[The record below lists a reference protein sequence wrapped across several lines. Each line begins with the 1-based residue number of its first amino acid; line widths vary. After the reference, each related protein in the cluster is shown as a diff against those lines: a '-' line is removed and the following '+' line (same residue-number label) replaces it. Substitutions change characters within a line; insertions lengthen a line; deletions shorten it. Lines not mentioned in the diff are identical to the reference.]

1 MIPEELRSRVRRL
14 FFAEHWKIGTIA
26 GELGVHHD
34 AVEHAL
40 EPKRFTNRRWAATAT
55 ALDAYKA
62 FIGATLEQ
70 YPRLRATRL
79 FEMIQD
85 RGYAG
90 SVSALRRYVRKV
102 RPVSR
107 HEAFFRLSVL
117 PGEQAQVDWGSFG
130 TIHVGKSERLLSCFV
145 MVLAWSRA
153 TFARFTLD
161 QTLESFVRCH
171 VEGFER
177 LGGVPRS
184 VLYDNLKSVVLE
196 RQGDLIR
203 FHPRILELAGHYH
216 FAPKPVAIARGNE
229 KPRVERRI
237 RDLRESFFA
246 ARSFGSLDDL
256 NRQLDA
262 WIERIV
268 HARRVPGE
276 DERTVAQALVEER
289 ERLLALPEHRF
300 SADFVRPVASG
311 KTPYVRFDRND
322 YSIPHTLVR
331 KPLTLVASES
341 SVRILDGDQEVARHD
356 RCWDRGRQIEREE
369 HLAALAA
376 EKRKAREHRGRN
388 RLCAACPNA
397 TPFLGAV
404 ALHGGHLGGTTSRLL
419 RLLDQHGAGELD
431 AALDEAHRRGAFAAH
446 SVAHVLDQRRRS
458 RGAPVPLDVVLPD
471 DPRVRD
477 LVLTPH
483 ALGTYDRIARVGRV
497 EAPDDSR
504 GGDQADDKDDRHE

>member
-1 MIPEELRSRVRRL
+1 MIPEEQRARIRRL

-26 GELGVHHD
+26 GELGVHRD
-34 AVEHAL
+34 TVELAL
-40 EPKRFTNRRWAATAT
+40 EPKRFANSRFPSSAT
-55 ALDAYKA
+55 ALEPYRA
-62 FIGATLEQ
+62 FVEQTLEQ

-79 FEMIQD
+79 FEMLRD
-85 RGYAG
+85 RGYTG
-90 SVSALRRYVRKV
+90 SVYAVRRHVRKI

-107 HEAFFRLSVL
+107 HEAFFRLTVL
-117 PGEQAQVDWGSFG
+117 PAEQAQVDWGSFG
-130 TIHVGKSERLLSCFV
+130 KIRVGRGERALSCFV

-171 VEGFER
+171 VEAFER
-177 LGGVPRS
+177 IGGVPRA

-216 FAPKPVAIARGNE
+216 FAPTPVGIARGNE

-237 RDLRESFFA
+237 RDLREAFFA
-246 ARSFGSLDDL
+246 ARSVSSVAEL

-262 WIERIV
+262 WIERVV

-276 DERTVAQALVEER
+276 DARTVAHALAEEQ
-289 ERLLALPEHRF
+289 ERLLPLPEHRF
-300 SADFVRPVASG
+300 DPSYVQPIASG

-331 KPLTLVASES
+331 KPLTLVASDTT
-341 SVRILDGDQEVARHD
+341 VRVLDGDKEVARHQ
-356 RCWDRGRQIEREE
+356 RSWDTRQQIEDKS
-369 HLAALAA
+369 HLSALAR

-388 RLCAACPNA
+388 RLVAGCPSA
-397 TPFLGAV
+397 RAFLEQV
-404 ALHGGHLGGTTSRLL
+404 ALHGGHLGGTTARFLH
-419 RLLDQHGAGELD
+419 LLDRFGAADLD
-431 AALDEAHRRGAFAAH
+431 AAIAEAHRRGAFAVQ
-446 SVAHVLDQRRRS
+446 SVAHILDQYARA
-458 RGAPVPLDVVLPD
+458 RGAPVPVEVVLPD

-477 LVLTPH
+477 LVVTPH
-483 ALGTYDRIARVGRV
+483 ALDRYDELAR
-497 EAPDDSR
+497 DSFDFDTED
-504 GGDQADDKDDRHE
+504 GHE

>member
-1 MIPEELRSRVRRL
+1 MIPEELRSRIRRL

-26 GELGVHHD
+26 AELGVHHD

-40 EPKRFTNRRWAATAT
+40 EPKQFINKRWAATAA
-55 ALDAYKA
+55 ALDAYKP
-62 FIGATLEQ
+62 FVKLTLDQ

-79 FEMIQD
+79 LEMIQD
-85 RGYAG
+85 RGYTG

-130 TIHVGKSERLLSCFV
+130 KIRVGRGERFLSCFV

-177 LGGVPRS
+177 LGGVPRT

-246 ARSFGSLDDL
+246 ARGFASLDDL
-256 NRQLDA
+256 NRQLDE
-262 WIERIV
+262 WIQRIV

-276 DERTVAQALVEER
+276 DELTVVCFEVWSR
-289 ERLLALPEHRF
+289 
-300 SADFVRPVASG
+300 SAV
-311 KTPYVRFDRND
+311 
-322 YSIPHTLVR
+322 
-331 KPLTLVASES
+331 
-341 SVRILDGDQEVARHD
+341 
-356 RCWDRGRQIEREE
+356 
-369 HLAALAA
+369 
-376 EKRKAREHRGRN
+376 
-388 RLCAACPNA
+388 
-397 TPFLGAV
+397 
-404 ALHGGHLGGTTSRLL
+404 
-419 RLLDQHGAGELD
+419 
-431 AALDEAHRRGAFAAH
+431 
-446 SVAHVLDQRRRS
+446 
-458 RGAPVPLDVVLPD
+458 
-471 DPRVRD
+471 
-477 LVLTPH
+477 
-483 ALGTYDRIARVGRV
+483 
-497 EAPDDSR
+497 
-504 GGDQADDKDDRHE
+504 